1 MRIFEYD
8 GEKFV
13 VTEYWPND
21 KKLSDF
27 KFEQITSIPED
38 ERVLS
43 AEREINSYSIKMER
57 HNVYFEELL
66 YKESSGKYHKIEC
79 SKLSLDEQGKILG
92 KYIGWNGLGGYQ
104 LHALE
109 SPYNALRPTYRKDRI
124 DFSSMID
131 EQDKKTLRKLK
142 YFLTSGVYLTLDN
155 RTTARMEGIIN
166 INEKLYIY
174 HLLENEQFD
183 KLNGKNIDEQLELFD
198 NPIIICEL
206 DANKV
211 NEFDVTLNKIGITT
225 SETNY
230 NKLMKKSKECEKV
243 LQKLKK

>member
-1 MRIFEYD
+1 MWGGFFYPLMFILPVIAILV
-8 GEKFV
+8 GIQ
-13 VTEYWPND
+13 NH
-21 KKLSDF
+21 LSATILIIM
-27 KFEQITSIPED
+27 ITSIMM
-38 ERVLS
+38 LMAGS
-43 AEREINSYSIKMER
+43 
-57 HNVYFEELL
+57 
-66 YKESSGKYHKIEC
+66 
-79 SKLSLDEQGKILG
+79 
-92 KYIGWNGLGGYQ
+92 
-104 LHALE
+104 
-109 SPYNALRPTYRKDRI
+109 
-124 DFSSMID
+124 
-131 EQDKKTLRKLK
+131 KLK
-142 YFLTSGVYLTLDN
+142 YFLTSGGYLTLDN

-230 NKLMKKSKECEKV
+230 DKLMKKSKECEKV